1 MPYSSFWPVM
11 EAEAK
16 AEEKVSKQ
24 TESDSCFPASGRE
37 RGRESLPPTLKNLC
51 LNVVNTLIFV

>member
-1 MPYSSFWPVM
+1 MM

-24 TESDSCFPASGRE
+24 TEYNSCFPTSGRE
-37 RGRESLPPTLKNLC
+37 RGRESLSPTLKNLC
-51 LNVVNTLIFV
+51 LNLVNTFIFV